1 MHVEGQAK
9 MAENRL
15 FSRMRKNERWLRVV
29 FSIALL
35 LPVCI
40 ANAADA
46 DTRPHRNVVLVTLDG
61 VRTQEIFGGLDVDL
75 LRSRLGKGK
84 QLADDPLYRRYGAD
98 TPQARRE
105 KLMPFFWGTLMREH
119 GSIAGN
125 AALGSRVQVGNTM
138 RFSYPGYA
146 ELLTGRARDEAIDSN
161 DHIQNPF
168 PTVLEFVRERL
179 KLPQGQ
185 VAAFGSWDRFEV
197 IPEHRPGSIFVN
209 AGFMPYRSPDPG
221 VRRLDAMQDKALAW
235 TEERFDAFTE
245 AFALD
250 YLQRERPRLLY
261 VGLGDTDEWSHAGN
275 YELVLRAL
283 HDTDAFLRELWTWLQ
298 SHPQYRGNT
307 TLIVTTDHGRGR
319 GMKDWTDHGAD
330 VEGAQDIWIAIAG
343 PDAVRRGE
351 WRDAA
356 PLKQGQVAAT
366 VAQAFGLDFSA
377 LEPQAYPPIP
387 MSPRA
392 K

>member
-1 MHVEGQAK
+1 
-9 MAENRL
+9 
-15 FSRMRKNERWLRVV
+15 
-29 FSIALL
+29 
-35 LPVCI
+35 
-40 ANAADA
+40 
-46 DTRPHRNVVLVTLDG
+46 
-61 VRTQEIFGGLDVDL
+61 
-75 LRSRLGKGK
+75 
-84 QLADDPLYRRYGAD
+84 
-98 TPQARRE
+98 
-105 KLMPFFWGTLMREH
+105 
-119 GSIAGN
+119 
-125 AALGSRVQVGNTM
+125 
-138 RFSYPGYA
+138 
-146 ELLTGRARDEAIDSN
+146 
-161 DHIQNPF
+161 
-168 PTVLEFVRERL
+168 
-179 KLPQGQ
+179 
-185 VAAFGSWDRFEV
+185 
-197 IPEHRPGSIFVN
+197 
-209 AGFMPYRSPDPG
+209 
-221 VRRLDAMQDKALAW
+221 MQDKALAW

-298 SHPQYRGNT
+298 SQPQYRGNT

>member
-1 MHVEGQAK
+1 MYAEGQAQ
-9 MAENRL
+9 MAEDGL
-15 FSRMRKNERWLRVV
+15 FPRERKHRCWARMLVA
-29 FSIALL
+29 IALW
-35 LPVCI
+35 LPACVVG
-40 ANAADA
+40 AADA
-46 DTRPHRNVVLVTLDG
+46 DGRSRRNVVLVTLDG

-84 QLADDPLYRRYGAD
+84 PLADDPLYLRYGAG

-105 KLMPFFWGTLMREH
+105 KLMPFLWGTLLREH

-146 ELLTGRARDEAIDSN
+146 ELLTGRARDGAIDSN

-179 KLPQGQ
+179 KLPRGQ

-209 AGFMPYRSPDPG
+209 AGFMAYKSPDPG

-250 YLQRERPRLLY
+250 YLRREGPRLLY
-261 VGLGDTDEWSHAGN
+261 VGLGDTDEWAHAGN

-283 HDTDAFLRELWTWLQ
+283 HDTDDFLRELWTWLQ
-298 SHPQYRGNT
+298 SQPRYRGNT

-319 GMKDWTDHGAD
+319 GKDWTDHGAG

-343 PDAVRRGE
+343 PDDARRGE
-351 WRDAA
+351 WRDAP
-356 PLKQGQVAAT
+356 PLRQGQVAAT
-366 VAQAFGLDFSA
+366 VARVFGLDFSA
-377 LEPQAYPPIP
+377 QEPEAYPAILLSQWPE
-387 MSPRA
+387 
-392 K
+392 